1 MTETQHDLEKASTIL
16 AWNFLQII
24 TPEVLNELTKQ
35 IYQIQADHDDAAEFV
50 KEDEEGKVLFE
61 TLRAGLDHMREKTEI
76 EDWPKGMIQLT
87 AWMIRDL
94 VVEVAPPAPVVE
106 EED

>member
-1 MTETQHDLEKASTIL
+1 
-16 AWNFLQII
+16 
-24 TPEVLNELTKQ
+24 
-35 IYQIQADHDDAAEFV
+35 
-50 KEDEEGKVLFE
+50 
-61 TLRAGLDHMREKTEI
+61 MREKTEM

>member
-50 KEDEEGKVLFE
+50 KEDDEGKVLFE
-61 TLRAGLDHMREKTEI
+61 TLRSGLDHMREKTEMA
-76 EDWPKGMIQLT
+76 DWPKGMIQLT

-94 VVEVAPPAPVVE
+94 VVEVTPTAPVVE
-106 EED
+106 ED

>member
-1 MTETQHDLEKASTIL
+1 MTETQHDLEKAGRIL

-24 TPEVLNELTKQ
+24 SPEVLNELTKQ
-35 IYQIQADHDDAAEFV
+35 IYQIQADHDEAAEFV
-50 KEDEEGKVLFE
+50 KEDDEGKVLFE
-61 TLRAGLDHMREKTEI
+61 TLRTGLDHLREKTEP
-76 EDWPKGMIQLT
+76 EDWPVGMIQLT

-94 VVEVAPPAPVVE
+94 VIEVAPADIAEE

>member
-1 MTETQHDLEKASTIL
+1 MTETKHDLEKASAIL

-35 IYQIQADHDDAAEFV
+35 IYQIQADTDDAAEFV

-61 TLRAGLDHMREKTEI
+61 TLRSGLDHMREKTEF

-94 VVEVAPPAPVVE
+94 VVEVSPPTPE